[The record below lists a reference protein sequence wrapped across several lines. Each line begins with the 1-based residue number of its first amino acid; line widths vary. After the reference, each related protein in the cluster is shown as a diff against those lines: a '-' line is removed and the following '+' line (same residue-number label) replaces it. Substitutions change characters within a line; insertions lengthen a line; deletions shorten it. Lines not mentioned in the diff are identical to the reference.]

1 MMEHEGKFCRIGS
14 KLRFCHAA
22 VLRQQAA
29 TKENGEGIMN
39 IGYLESIFSF
49 LGGLGMFLYGM
60 SIMGD
65 GMQKSAGS
73 KLNKFLR
80 MVTDNRLLAV
90 GLGAL
95 ITAILHSSGA
105 TTVMVVGFVNAGI
118 LNLTQAVGVI
128 MGANIGVIMG
138 ANIGTTITAW
148 MVSLN
153 SLGDAMKVLQPSF
166 FAPLVVAIG
175 AAFLMFSKK
184 KKESLAGEI
193 CIGVGLLFVGLTFM
207 SGSVAP
213 YTDAPIFA
221 KAFAVLGRNPILGIL
236 VGALVTAIIQSSTAS
251 VGILQTLAMSGVV
264 SANAAIYITL
274 GQNIGSCLTALL
286 SSAGT
291 SRNAKRASVIHLTFN
306 SFGAIVFGI
315 GMYIISMMRPDIAQ
329 SSINSFQISV
339 FHTFFNVTN
348 TLLLFPF
355 AKQLV
360 AFSGL
365 IVRETGEE
373 EAKKET
379 KEDELPVLD
388 ERIFKSPTF
397 ALEVGV
403 MEVVH
408 MGKMAL
414 ANLKLATSVLVEN
427 KYECLDEVFKNEA
440 EIDILN
446 KKLTEYLI
454 KVNNLSLNEKQK
466 VQVSN
471 LFYSI
476 SDLERVGD
484 HAENLAEAAQYLK
497 EHGLA
502 FSETGIE
509 DLKEI
514 SSAAIGAVDHAV
526 AARQDGGMEDIRQ
539 VSKLEDRVDTL
550 EEEMRDKH
558 IERLSKN
565 ECNPSAGVVF
575 LDILSN
581 LERISDHAYN
591 VAGYVKDEL

>member
-1 MMEHEGKFCRIGS
+1 
-14 KLRFCHAA
+14 
-22 VLRQQAA
+22 
-29 TKENGEGIMN
+29 
-39 IGYLESIFSF
+39 
-49 LGGLGMFLYGM
+49 
-60 SIMGD
+60 
-65 GMQKSAGS
+65 
-73 KLNKFLR
+73 
-80 MVTDNRLLAV
+80 
-90 GLGAL
+90 
-95 ITAILHSSGA
+95 
-105 TTVMVVGFVNAGI
+105 
-118 LNLTQAVGVI
+118 
-128 MGANIGVIMG
+128 
-138 ANIGTTITAW
+138 
-148 MVSLN
+148 
-153 SLGDAMKVLQPSF
+153 
-166 FAPLVVAIG
+166 
-175 AAFLMFSKK
+175 
-184 KKESLAGEI
+184 
-193 CIGVGLLFVGLTFM
+193 
-207 SGSVAP
+207 
-213 YTDAPIFA
+213 
-221 KAFAVLGRNPILGIL
+221 
-236 VGALVTAIIQSSTAS
+236 
-251 VGILQTLAMSGVV
+251 
-264 SANAAIYITL
+264 
-274 GQNIGSCLTALL
+274 
-286 SSAGT
+286 
-291 SRNAKRASVIHLTFN
+291 
-306 SFGAIVFGI
+306 
-315 GMYIISMMRPDIAQ
+315 MMRPDIAQ

-365 IVRETGEE
+365 IVRETGQEE
-373 EAKKET
+373 EQKET

-497 EHGLA
+497 EHGLT
-502 FSETGIE
+502 FSETGLE